1 MIGWIV
7 FGILLLC
14 ILVSVFFLFY
24 DKIHYYFEKTR
35 HRKRIYKV
43 LHYFAEEEDCYLL
56 NDAEFFLSE
65 NDAAPTHFDHLLF
78 TEKYVYIITDFM
90 AFGGIYGNVNDA
102 SLFLR
107 KDSGKIVTIPN
118 PVLNGRERV
127 RRIEELVGASHEKK
141 LFMSMTVYNPSL
153 VVPKSIHIKDGESNF
168 ISLKELD
175 ETIRLA
181 EQDNVAPIKDEMT
194 KKLVHSLYERSNK
207 TKESIRETGKRR
219 K

>member
-7 FGILLLC
+7 FGILVLL
-14 ILVSVFFLFY
+14 ILVSLFFLFY
-24 DKIHYYFEKTR
+24 DRIHYFFEKKR
-35 HRKRIYKV
+35 HKKRIYKV
-43 LHYFAEEEDCYLL
+43 LHYYAEEEDCYLL

-65 NDAAPTHFDHLLF
+65 NDSEPTRFDHILF

-102 SLFLR
+102 SLFL
-107 KDSGKIVTIPN
+107 KKASGKIITVPN
-118 PVLNGRERV
+118 PVINGKERV
-127 RRIEELVGASHEKK
+127 RRMEELVGASHEKK

-153 VVPKSIHIKDGESNF
+153 IVPKSIHVKDGESNF

-181 EQDNVAPIKDEMT
+181 EQDNVVPIKDEMT
-194 KKLVHSLYERSNK
+194 KRLVHSLYERSNK
-207 TKESIRETGKRR
+207 TKRSVKKTRKRR

>member
-7 FGILLLC
+7 FSVLLLFILLSL
-14 ILVSVFFLFY
+14 FFLFY
-24 DKIHYYFEKTR
+24 DRIHYFFEKTR

-43 LHYFAEEEDCYLL
+43 LHYYAEEEDCYLL

-65 NDAAPTHFDHLLF
+65 NDTEPTHFDHLLF

-107 KDSGKIVTIPN
+107 KENGKIVSVFN
-118 PVLNGRERV
+118 PVIIGKERV
-127 RRIEELVGASHEKK
+127 RRMEELVGASHEKK

-153 VVPKSIHIKDGESNF
+153 IVPKSIHVKDGESNF

-175 ETIRLA
+175 ETIRSA
-181 EQDNVAPIKDEMT
+181 EMDNVVPIKDEMT
-194 KKLVHSLYERSNK
+194 KRLVHSLYERSNK
-207 TKESIRETGKRR
+207 TKKSIRESRKRR

>member
-7 FGILLLC
+7 FGILVLL
-14 ILVSVFFLFY
+14 ILISLFFLFY
-24 DKIHYYFEKTR
+24 DRIHYFFEKKN
-35 HRKRIYKV
+35 HKKRIYKV
-43 LHYFAEEEDCYLL
+43 LHYYAEEEDCYLL

-65 NDAAPTHFDHLLF
+65 NDVEPTHFDHLLF

-102 SLFLR
+102 SLFL
-107 KDSGKIVTIPN
+107 KKASGKIITIPN
-118 PVLNGRERV
+118 PVLNGKERV
-127 RRIEELVGASHEKK
+127 RRMEELVGAAHEKK

-153 VVPKSIHIKDGESNF
+153 IVPKSIHVKDGESNF

-181 EQDNVAPIKDEMT
+181 EKDNVVPIKDEMT
-194 KKLVHSLYERSNK
+194 KRLVQSLYERSNK
-207 TKESIRETGKRR
+207 TKRSVKETRKRR